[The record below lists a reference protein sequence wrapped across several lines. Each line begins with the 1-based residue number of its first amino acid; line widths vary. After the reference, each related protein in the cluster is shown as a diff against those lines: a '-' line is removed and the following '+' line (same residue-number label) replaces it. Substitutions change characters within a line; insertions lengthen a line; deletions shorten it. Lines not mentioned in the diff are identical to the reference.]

1 MAQTHQKNQSL
12 LRRPSRRRR
21 EIGKRKTKESQQS
34 KLDAVN
40 SVIDDLHPLIMTNFL
55 HIGSYMSCHLI
66 KRLMKH
72 IYTPFYNR
80 YIVILYQEF
89 VHYPPIGYLYHVLF
103 VNVQIRAISK
113 LHNLWSNMYVYTDV
127 IFLLA
132 IKHV

>member
-1 MAQTHQKNQSL
+1 
-12 LRRPSRRRR
+12 
-21 EIGKRKTKESQQS
+21 
-34 KLDAVN
+34 LDA
-40 SVIDDLHPLIMTNFL
+40 VIDDLHPLIMTNFL
-55 HIGSYMSCHLI
+55 QIASYMSCHLI

-72 IYTPFYNR
+72 IYTPFYKR
-80 YIVILYQEF
+80 YIVILYQEC

-103 VNVQIRAISK
+103 VNVQISK